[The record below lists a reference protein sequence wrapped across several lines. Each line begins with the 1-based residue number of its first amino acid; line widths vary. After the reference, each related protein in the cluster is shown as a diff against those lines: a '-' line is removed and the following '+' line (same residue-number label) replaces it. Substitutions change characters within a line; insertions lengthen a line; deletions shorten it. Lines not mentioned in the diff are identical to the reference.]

1 MIKDW
6 DTSCLDWETRLREGR
21 SLVPDLPLFEEEAA
35 KGLRIFK
42 RLHVPDMHG
51 KPKMGDVAGPWLFP
65 IVEAIFGS
73 YDPVNHVR
81 MIQEFFWLIP
91 KKNGKSSNG
100 AAIMVTVLIVNRRPE
115 AEYLFVAPT
124 KEIADISFRQARG
137 TIKADPE
144 LDKIFHPQDHLRKI
158 THRLTGATM
167 MIKAVDTD
175 VITGGKQV
183 GTLIDELHVFAK
195 RRNAA
200 DILVEIKGA
209 LAARKDG
216 FVLTVTTQS
225 KQPPAGVFKSELA
238 KARKVRDG
246 LLKLP
251 LPPILYELPVE
262 VAQNDGWKDRKTW
275 GWVNPNL
282 GRSVNEEY
290 LVRELR
296 AAEDQGKD
304 QLVLFASQHLNVEI
318 GLALHMDRWPGAD
331 YWEDRADKHLTLEAI
346 IARSDVLTIGVDGG
360 GLDDLLGVAVV
371 GRDRETHKWLAWC
384 HAYMHPM
391 VLEKRKSE
399 APKLLDF
406 VEDGDLTISKIMETA
421 FEGVAQ
427 IVVEVN
433 ESGALAA
440 VGLDPYGVAG
450 IVHAMARRGISGDER
465 VVGVSQGY
473 KLTGTIKMA
482 EVKLADGEMIHCG
495 APLMSWCVGKAC
507 GFGLRSSPHS
517 VPAPAVTAAWAA
529 RSFLP
534 MAFASER

>member
-1 MIKDW
+1 
-6 DTSCLDWETRLREGR
+6 
-21 SLVPDLPLFEEEAA
+21 
-35 KGLRIFK
+35 
-42 RLHVPDMHG
+42 
-51 KPKMGDVAGPWLFP
+51 
-65 IVEAIFGS
+65 
-73 YDPVNHVR
+73 
-81 MIQEFFWLIP
+81 
-91 KKNGKSSNG
+91 
-100 AAIMVTVLIVNRRPE
+100 VT
-115 AEYLFVAPT
+115 
-124 KEIADISFRQARG
+124 
-137 TIKADPE
+137 
-144 LDKIFHPQDHLRKI
+144 
-158 THRLTGATM
+158 
-167 MIKAVDTD
+167 
-175 VITGGKQV
+175 
-183 GTLIDELHVFAK
+183 
-195 RRNAA
+195 
-200 DILVEIKGA
+200 
-209 LAARKDG
+209 
-216 FVLTVTTQS
+216 
-225 KQPPAGVFKSELA
+225 
-238 KARKVRDG
+238 
-246 LLKLP
+246 
-251 LPPILYELPVE
+251 
-262 VAQNDGWKDRKTW
+262 
-275 GWVNPNL
+275 
-282 GRSVNEEY
+282 

-331 YWEDRADKHLTLEAI
+331 YWEDQADKNLTLEAI

-495 APLMSWCVGKAC
+495 SPLMSWCVGNAKVEPKGNAIVVTKQAS
-507 GFGLRSSPHS
+507 GTGKIDPLMALFNAVALMSQNPEPPNTRS
-517 VPAPAVTAAWAA
+517 VYEDRDLLVI
-529 RSFLP
+529 
-534 MAFASER
+534 